1 MEIPETRYAKTA
13 DGVHIAYQVAGEG
26 AVDLV
31 VVASVL
37 GLGEIWRG
45 RRSGQF
51 LRRLASF
58 SRLILLD
65 WRGTGLSDHVIDRMQ
80 QLSLENRMEDV
91 RAVRNAIGS
100 SRAVLLSAG
109 EEQRACP
116 PVSLIRSEW
125 AVPRIA
131 SAVDLVDEDRTEG
144 DLIDLS
150 TELNG
155 ERDGRRR
162 AGSVHL
168 GQRGRDHRE
177 VRHGYQPLSVKS
189 GARAMTFSDQQV
201 GQPRCRSD
209 PLHVGSLERVPDQD
223 VVCCLD
229 RCDERGLEIAG
240 QQDVLSCTGVLD
252 GGDH

>member
-1 MEIPETRYAKTA
+1 MPPHIRLGVRSKEPRARLRHASARRQDAPVDIPETRYAKTA

-125 AVPRIA
+125 AVPR
-131 SAVDLVDEDRTEG
+131 DRV
-144 DLIDLS
+144 S
-150 TELNG
+150 S
-155 ERDGRRR
+155 R
-162 AGSVHL
+162 S
-168 GQRGRDHRE
+168 
-177 VRHGYQPLSVKS
+177 
-189 GARAMTFSDQQV
+189 
-201 GQPRCRSD
+201 CR
-209 PLHVGSLERVPDQD
+209 
-223 VVCCLD
+223 
-229 RCDERGLEIAG
+229 
-240 QQDVLSCTGVLD
+240 
-252 GGDH
+252 